1 MDLVYLGT
9 PEVAAVPLRAL
20 VTAGH
25 SVRLV
30 VTGPP
35 RRRGRRASLSP
46 SPVESAARELDLPVA
61 YDLDSLQGVGAELG
75 VVVAFGRLI
84 PASIL
89 EGLPMVNL
97 HFSDLPR
104 WRGAA
109 PVERAILAGDTST
122 AVCLMQLE
130 EGLDTGPV
138 HARTRVEVG
147 ELTADHLT
155 MSLGEAGAALLVEC
169 LAAGLGAPEPQ
180 SGEATYAD
188 KITRDD
194 LRIDWT
200 ADPVIGLRQVRVGG
214 AWTTWRGA
222 VVKIIEAT
230 TAHDGLRP
238 SIVRPEGRGDVSF
251 EAWWRGARPEPD
263 EWFH

>member
-1 MDLVYLGT
+1 
-9 PEVAAVPLRAL
+9 
-20 VTAGH
+20 
-25 SVRLV
+25 
-30 VTGPP
+30 
-35 RRRGRRASLSP
+35 
-46 SPVESAARELDLPVA
+46 
-61 YDLDSLQGVGAELG
+61 
-75 VVVAFGRLI
+75 
-84 PASIL
+84 
-89 EGLPMVNL
+89 MVNL

-109 PVERAILAGDTST
+109 PVERAMRAGDTST

-138 HARTRVEVG
+138 HARTRVEIG
-147 ELTADHLT
+147 ESTAEELT

-169 LAAGLGAPEPQ
+169 LATGLGAPVPQ

-194 LRIDWT
+194 LRIDWA

-251 EAWWRGARPEPD
+251 DAWWRGARPEPD
-263 EWFH
+263 EWFL